1 MSGKDSFQQLA
12 QEVKDV
18 FASRERAENFL
29 RLLEQT
35 GTKLRDFERALG
47 ELPGP
52 GRAFRPGEHLPTTN
66 YELYSTL
73 DEGEKTELKEIY
85 LGCVAR
91 LEREYPDL
99 RKDYFTVFDR

>member
-1 MSGKDSFQQLA
+1 VSGKDSLRQLA
-12 QEVKDV
+12 QAVKGV
-18 FASRERAENFL
+18 FLSRERAEIFL

-35 GTKLRDFERALG
+35 GTKVRDFERALS

-52 GRAFRPGEHLPTTN
+52 GRAYRSGEQLPTTN
-66 YELYSTL
+66 YELYSAL
-73 DEGEKTELKEIY
+73 DEGEKVELKQIY
-85 LGCVAR
+85 LGCVER